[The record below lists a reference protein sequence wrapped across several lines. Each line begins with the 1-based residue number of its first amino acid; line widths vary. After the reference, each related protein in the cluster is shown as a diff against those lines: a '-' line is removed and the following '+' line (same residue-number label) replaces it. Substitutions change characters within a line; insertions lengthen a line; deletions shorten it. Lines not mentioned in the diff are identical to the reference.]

1 MKAELSGKF
10 ERRKNRAFNV
20 SPNIERVKWNLTKES
35 KKVRRGRV
43 FFFFFLNG
51 SERVK
56 VVMMIELNE
65 LNGKVER
72 MEHWPK
78 ERERREEG
86 KKRRKRVMK
95 RESMR

>member
-1 MKAELSGKF
+1 MENLKE
-10 ERRKNRAFNV
+10 RKNRAFNV

-35 KKVRRGRV
+35 KKVKRGRV
-43 FFFFFLNG
+43 FFFFKWKRER
-51 SERVK
+51 ERVR